1 MRRTDL
7 ALEIRESIVGE
18 EEVEGVILKEE
29 NLEKDKIKISTVS
42 ILNEQG
48 SKKMGRKKGTYI
60 TIEGN
65 LDASKEKMVEVLKKQ
80 LKKIL
85 DGKKKIMVVGLGN
98 RNITP
103 DALGPWTVD
112 KLDITRHLIQ
122 EFGEE
127 FQEKYGLANISAI
140 APGVMAQTGIES
152 KEILQGTI
160 KNVKPDAV
168 IVVDALAARSVQRLN
183 CTIQLTDTGISPGAG
198 VGNNRKELNQDTL
211 GVTVVAMGVPTVVD
225 AETIVEDR
233 VEECLHKV
241 GCSGEEIG
249 IFLENMHQFGVK
261 NMFVT
266 TKEVDE
272 QVREMSE
279 ILSEAINTYQE
290 E

>member
-18 EEVEGVILKEE
+18 QEVEGVVLTEE
-29 NLEKDKIKISTVS
+29 KLEKEKIKISTVK

-48 SKKMGRKKGTYI
+48 SKKMGRKKGAYI

-80 LKKIL
+80 LKNMLGEKNR
-85 DGKKKIMVVGLGN
+85 IMVVGLGN

-103 DALGPWTVD
+103 DALGPWTID
-112 KLDITRHLIQ
+112 RLDITRHLIQ

-127 FQEKYGLANISAI
+127 FRVKYGLANISAI
-140 APGVMAQTGIES
+140 APGVMAQTGIET

-168 IVVDALAARSVQRLN
+168 IVVDALAARSVHRLN

-198 VGNNRKELNQDTL
+198 VGNNRKELNEDTL

-233 VEECLHKV
+233 VEECLHKA
-241 GCSGEEIG
+241 GCSGKEIG
-249 IFLENMHQFGVK
+249 IFLKNMHQFGVK

-279 ILSEAINTYQE
+279 ILSEAINTYQG
-290 E
+290 

>member
-18 EEVEGVILKEE
+18 QEVEGVVLTEE
-29 NLEKDKIKISTVS
+29 KLEKEKIKISTVK

-48 SKKMGRKKGTYI
+48 SKKMGRKKGAYI

-80 LKKIL
+80 LKNMLGEKNR
-85 DGKKKIMVVGLGN
+85 IMVVGLGN

-103 DALGPWTVD
+103 DALGPWTID
-112 KLDITRHLIQ
+112 RLDITRHLIQ

-127 FQEKYGLANISAI
+127 FRVKYGLANISAI
-140 APGVMAQTGIES
+140 APGVMAQTGIET

-168 IVVDALAARSVQRLN
+168 IVVDALAARSVHR
-183 CTIQLTDTGISPGAG
+183 TIQLTDTGISPGAG
-198 VGNNRKELNQDTL
+198 VGNNRKELNEDTL

-233 VEECLHKV
+233 VEECLHKA
-241 GCSGEEIG
+241 GCSGKEIG
-249 IFLENMHQFGVK
+249 IFLKNMHQFGVK

-279 ILSEAINTYQE
+279 ILSEAINTYQG
-290 E
+290 